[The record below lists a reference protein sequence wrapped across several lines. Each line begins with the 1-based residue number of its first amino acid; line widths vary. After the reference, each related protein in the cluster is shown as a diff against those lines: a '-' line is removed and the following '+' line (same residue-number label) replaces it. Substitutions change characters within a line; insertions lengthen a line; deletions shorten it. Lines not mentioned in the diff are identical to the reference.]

1 MAIDPRTS
9 RFWQETLRSGLL
21 DEAALRT
28 CWEAI
33 PEEKRDLEAIDRRM
47 ARQAISNQM
56 LTLWQAQQVLA
67 GRAMALKI
75 GKYVALDII
84 GRGGMGLVFLARDTR
99 LRRQVAIK
107 VLSRDRMS
115 SPRALARFEREAKV
129 GAQLQHDNLVR
140 IYDEGEAKD
149 LRYLVMEYI
158 EGRNVSQILGD
169 VGRLPPPL
177 AASIAR
183 QVALGLEHARLK
195 GLIHRDVNPQNILVT
210 YDGVAKLADLGLAI
224 DLGDPD
230 DVVTRDGATVGTFD
244 YISPEQARH
253 PRSVDTRSDLYS
265 LGCTIYHMIAGR
277 VPFSAAS
284 LPEKLYAHQLQ
295 QPEPLS
301 ALVPGVPPEL
311 EAIVSRL
318 MAKSPDDRFPTPL
331 ALAEA
336 LAPFAQGAEA
346 VAMILRPP
354 PSDDDHRGP
363 APSQVAAGPP
373 DNGSDPH
380 GFRLGPEPDRREL
393 PPTRTSS
400 ALKPEPQ
407 TLASAV
413 ADPQRSDSDPGVNLG
428 PETPTTEPEP
438 DPEFEPV
445 RRLPSGGLGLPID
458 LGPEPSLVETL
469 SANRSRSRSSVSRS
483 DSGSNSTD
491 RARVS
496 PPAPAPDLPGRRKR
510 VGLIAAAV
518 LLVATLALLLI
529 WRGPGR
535 GGPDGTADQPG
546 KGERPG
552 PGPPEVEPVSAM
564 PAFSVGRADGS
575 GLRTTSSFEE
585 ALSLAPNNGGTVYIG
600 EAAEPFRIEA
610 GQAATVAPR
619 SAIVIRPHPGTDA
632 VISVLLSGREP
643 WLRQMEGSL
652 TLEDLTVK
660 VRYEGPP
667 GEQPPLVEANGLLT
681 LRRCSFSAEAG
692 AGRSARAF
700 QSSASTKVE
709 GCLFSGFDRPLD
721 LVAYGTLQHEIRN
734 CIFLWP
740 QGSGARPGWAVRIA
754 ARIAG
759 QAGSPRLTIEDCSVL
774 QGAGLVETGALL
786 ADRPLE
792 LRVTDSAIRTD
803 HLICW
808 SPPAEGDS
816 FPSGL
821 RWIGEDNCYA
831 LQQASWVV
839 TSPDGREAPE
849 WSPTDLASWVDT
861 LGDGGQEDSEQAD
874 VRLVDASALR
884 SGSLDPARFAARS
897 GDDPIGADP
906 SQVGP
911 APIPPPAIAEQ

>member
-1 MAIDPRTS
+1 
-9 RFWQETLRSGLL
+9 
-21 DEAALRT
+21 
-28 CWEAI
+28 
-33 PEEKRDLEAIDRRM
+33 
-47 ARQAISNQM
+47 
-56 LTLWQAQQVLA
+56 
-67 GRAMALKI
+67 
-75 GKYVALDII
+75 
-84 GRGGMGLVFLARDTR
+84 
-99 LRRQVAIK
+99 
-107 VLSRDRMS
+107 
-115 SPRALARFEREAKV
+115 
-129 GAQLQHDNLVR
+129 
-140 IYDEGEAKD
+140 
-149 LRYLVMEYI
+149 
-158 EGRNVSQILGD
+158 
-169 VGRLPPPL
+169 
-177 AASIAR
+177 
-183 QVALGLEHARLK
+183 
-195 GLIHRDVNPQNILVT
+195 
-210 YDGVAKLADLGLAI
+210 
-224 DLGDPD
+224 
-230 DVVTRDGATVGTFD
+230 
-244 YISPEQARH
+244 
-253 PRSVDTRSDLYS
+253 
-265 LGCTIYHMIAGR
+265 
-277 VPFSAAS
+277 
-284 LPEKLYAHQLQ
+284 
-295 QPEPLS
+295 
-301 ALVPGVPPEL
+301 
-311 EAIVSRL
+311 
-318 MAKSPDDRFPTPL
+318 
-331 ALAEA
+331 
-336 LAPFAQGAEA
+336 
-346 VAMILRPP
+346 
-354 PSDDDHRGP
+354 
-363 APSQVAAGPP
+363 
-373 DNGSDPH
+373 
-380 GFRLGPEPDRREL
+380 
-393 PPTRTSS
+393 
-400 ALKPEPQ
+400 
-407 TLASAV
+407 
-413 ADPQRSDSDPGVNLG
+413 
-428 PETPTTEPEP
+428 
-438 DPEFEPV
+438 
-445 RRLPSGGLGLPID
+445 
-458 LGPEPSLVETL
+458 
-469 SANRSRSRSSVSRS
+469 
-483 DSGSNSTD
+483 
-491 RARVS
+491 
-496 PPAPAPDLPGRRKR
+496 
-510 VGLIAAAV
+510 
-518 LLVATLALLLI
+518 
-529 WRGPGR
+529 
-535 GGPDGTADQPG
+535 
-546 KGERPG
+546 
-552 PGPPEVEPVSAM
+552 M